1 MTTSNEEAPVVPN
14 PDYDNDSDPQTSNRR
29 PSNQTEILPVQVQKQ
44 LQDKMNGTASPSQ
57 IKAFPQNIIEEET
70 QDAQTAKN
78 GATPSTVV
86 TQDAQTANKEAT
98 PTKVVTILS
107 NDPNIQIRV
116 LPDENQPTDESST
129 KIRPAAETEAQGQ
142 SLETDVNGNEDSSVN
157 GASIVEQPLRV
168 SSGPAAVD
176 KLTEDFGQLLEAEID
191 TDVTIQVGRHTFP
204 AHRLILKARCP
215 ELLRTA
221 RAAVPLMPPPVPSV
235 SDASSTSSCCS
246 GPSKQKERSAKR
258 QQQKQQEEPKKP
270 VEPQLL
276 SYVIEL
282 PSPPFTEDLVRGL
295 LRYIYTSR
303 IEVLAGI
310 VEELLVVAG
319 DHRLFELKARLECH
333 LWENLV
339 DDNCLRLL
347 VFADK
352 ERNQWDCRK
361 LKRRALKYIKDRI
374 ELIILREEFKNLKNG
389 HCKLLEE
396 VLRAVVF
403 GDDWIE
409 GATQNSTAIGY

>member
-1 MTTSNEEAPVVPN
+1 MTTSNEQVPVVPN
-14 PDYDNDSDPQTSNRR
+14 PDYDNDSDPPTSNRR
-29 PSNQTEILPVQVQKQ
+29 PSNQMQILPDQVQKQ
-44 LQDKMNGTASPSQ
+44 LQGKMNGTVSPSQ
-57 IKAFPQNIIEEET
+57 MKAFPQNIIQEE
-70 QDAQTAKN
+70 
-78 GATPSTVV
+78 

-98 PTKVVTILS
+98 PTKIVTILS

-116 LPDENQPTDESST
+116 LPDENQPMDESST
-129 KIRPAAETEAQGQ
+129 KDGPAAETEPQGQ
-142 SLETDVNGNEDSSVN
+142 SETDVNGNEDPSVN
-157 GASIVEQPLRV
+157 GTSMQPLMV

-221 RAAVPLMPPPVPSV
+221 RTVVPLMPAPVPSA

-246 GPSKQKERSAKR
+246 GPSKQKKRSAKL

-270 VEPQLL
+270 VERQLL

-333 LWENLV
+333 LWENLN

-347 VFADK
+347 MFADK

-374 ELIILREEFKNLKNG
+374 EQIIPREEFKNLKNG

-396 VLRAVVF
+396 ILRAVVF